1 MLTVDY
7 RERAMIEALGIEHR
21 VKALPV
27 GDILCTYDDGS
38 GWIAERKSAC
48 DMARSIID
56 GRWGDQ
62 MHRLHATGLPIFLII
77 EGDLA
82 ATSLCYN
89 TLLSA
94 CLNAAIRKSSNL
106 IRSYNVEETAAIV
119 RHLVQKMDGAP
130 PGVPSGIRPPIFVLG
145 KRKRDTENVW
155 IRQLMCIPSIS
166 ERIARKLL
174 EEFGSLPA
182 LQQAL
187 ADLDTFP
194 KVRLG
199 EKSCLGK
206 ARLKHLARYL
216 TEPSAASSGGASS
229 AP

>member
-7 RERAMIEALGIEHR
+7 RERALIGALGIEHH
-21 VKALPV
+21 VKALAV
-27 GDILCTYDDGS
+27 GDFVCTYEDGT

-56 GRWGDQ
+56 GRWSDQ
-62 MHRLHATGLPIFLII
+62 MHRLHATGLPMFLII

-82 ATSLCYN
+82 ATSLNYN
-89 TLLSA
+89 ALLSA
-94 CLNAAIRKSSNL
+94 CLNVTVRKGSHL
-106 IRSYNVEETAAIV
+106 IRSCHVEETAAIV
-119 RHLVQKMDGAP
+119 SHLVQKMDGAP
-130 PGVPSGIRPPIFVLG
+130 PGVPSGIRPPALVLG
-145 KRKRDTENVW
+145 KRKRDAENVW
-155 IRQLMCIPSIS
+155 VRQLMCIPSIS

-182 LQQAL
+182 LQRAL

-194 KVRLG
+194 KVRLD

-206 ARLKHLARYL
+206 ARLKHLATYL
-216 TEPSAASSGGASS
+216 TEPSAAGAS
-229 AP
+229 AQ